1 VTTFDRYIFSEWVK
15 TFLLAMG
22 LTLGLLLMEDM
33 YDDLPDLLV
42 YGASIMDVAWYY
54 LVLVPSFL
62 PIVLPLALMISVLF
76 SLGNLHRNNEI
87 IAMRA
92 CGLSLYK
99 LTRSLWT
106 MGIAFTFLLFYLN
119 AQLVPWS
126 VEQSRKI
133 WDNYAFA
140 EQLTQK
146 DEENVG
152 LIYNLSFYNHK
163 EKRLWFMNRF
173 SEYNYRGYG
182 ITVSILDG
190 NRREITRLLANEGY
204 YDDLDG
210 NWVFI
215 NGRETIFDSEQGDPI
230 RSLSF
235 KRKNLPY
242 LSEEPALM
250 NSLEKRPKDLSFFQ
264 LGKILDK
271 ISAKDDPRVNGY
283 AVRYHSILANPFSCL
298 IVMGLAIPYAVAG
311 VRVNPMVGVSKSFG
325 LFLAYYFMSSF
336 CTLLGERQI
345 IEPFQAAWLPNVLMF
360 FFALFI
366 YRKAI

>member
-1 VTTFDRYIFSEWVK
+1 
-15 TFLLAMG
+15 MG
-22 LTLGLLLMEDM
+22 LTLGLLIMEDM
-33 YDDLPDLLV
+33 YDDLSDLLT
-42 YGASIMDVAWYY
+42 YGANIKEVAWYY
-54 LVLVPSFL
+54 LVLLPSFL
-62 PIVLPLALMISVLF
+62 PIVLPLALLISILF
-76 SLGNLHRNNEI
+76 SLGSLHRNNEI

-92 CGLSLYK
+92 CGLSLYR

-106 MGIAFTFLLFYLN
+106 MGIIFTIVLFYLN

-140 EQLTQK
+140 EQLTNK
-146 DEENVG
+146 DENNIG
-152 LIYNLSFYNHK
+152 IIYNLSFYNHK

-190 NRREITRLLANEGY
+190 DRREITRLLANEGY
-204 YDDLDG
+204 YDDLDE

-215 NGRETIFDSEQGDPI
+215 KGRETIFDPKLGTPI

-242 LSEEPALM
+242 LNEEPELM

-264 LGKILDK
+264 LRKILDK
-271 ISAKDDPRVNGY
+271 ISTKDDPRVNGY
-283 AVRYHSILANPFSCL
+283 AVRYHTILANPFSCL

-325 LFLAYYFMSSF
+325 LFFAYYFMSSF
-336 CTLLGERQI
+336 CILLGEREI
-345 IEPFQAAWLPNVLMF
+345 IEPFQAAWLPNIFMF
-360 FFALFI
+360 LAAFFL